1 MARIYPL
8 FSSSKGNSSFIG
20 NSDGGI
26 LVDAGVSCKR
36 LCEALKANEIDPAV
50 IQGIFITHTHI
61 PTMFR
66 GLKFS
71 RRNIISLYLPKR
83 PILRYLYLTA
93 K

>member
-50 IQGIFITHTHI
+50 IQGIFITHTHSDHVS
-61 PTMFR
+61 
-66 GLKFS
+66 GLKEFS

>member
-50 IQGIFITHTHI
+50 IQGIFITHTH
-61 PTMFR
+61 
-66 GLKFS
+66 S
-71 RRNIISLYLPKR
+71 HEEISYPCICPKDQS
-83 PILRYLYLTA
+83 
-93 K
+93 

>member
-36 LCEALKANEIDPAV
+36 LCEALKANEIDPTV
-50 IQGIFITHTHI
+50 IQGI
-61 PTMFR
+61 
-66 GLKFS
+66 LKFS
-71 RRNIISLYLPKR
+71 RRNITSLYLPKR